1 LQRGSPSALAVGIL
15 IGNEE
20 GLTIMAQDLP
30 VAIVT
35 GAARGIGLASATEMA
50 KRGFRVALSD
60 LDSAELEDA
69 ISALAALGV
78 ATMSVPGDVS
88 DHAAVQ
94 GLAAAVIARWGRV
107 DVLVNN
113 AGVSAPKPILE
124 ISEAEWDRTMAIN
137 LKGCFNWCKAV
148 APGMV
153 ERRRGRIINISSVS
167 ATTGGAPSAVSKFAY
182 CASKAGIL
190 GLTRGLAKELAP
202 YVSVNAVCPGSIET
216 HLTRALIVAHRE
228 AIKATIPLGRVGTS
242 EECATVIAFLASDAA
257 RYIVGETLEV
267 NGGQLMR

>member
-1 LQRGSPSALAVGIL
+1 MTGGIL

-20 GLTIMAQDLP
+20 GLSIMATQDLP

-50 KRGFRVALSD
+50 KRGYRVALSD
-60 LDSAELEDA
+60 LGSAELEEA
-69 ISALAALGV
+69 TSTLAALGV

-94 GLAAAVIARWGRV
+94 GLAAAVIARWGRI

-153 ERRRGRIINISSVS
+153 ERQRGRIINISSVS

-216 HLTRALIVAHRE
+216 HLTRALIAAHRE
-228 AIKATIPLGRVGTS
+228 AITATIPLGRIGTP
-242 EECATVIAFLASDAA
+242 EDIAVVVAFLATVEPNF
-257 RYIVGETLEV
+257 ITGEV
-267 NGGQLMR
+267 VDVDGGQWIN

>member
-1 LQRGSPSALAVGIL
+1 MTGGIL

-20 GLTIMAQDLP
+20 GLSIMATQDLP

-50 KRGFRVALSD
+50 KRGYRVALSD
-60 LDSAELEDA
+60 LGSAELEEA
-69 ISALAALGV
+69 TSALAALGV
-78 ATMSVPGDVS
+78 AMSVPGDVS

-94 GLAAAVIARWGRV
+94 GLAAGVMARWGRI

-153 ERRRGRIINISSVS
+153 ERKRGRIINISSVS

-216 HLTRALIVAHRE
+216 HLTRALIAAHRE
-228 AIKATIPLGRVGTS
+228 AIKATIPLGRIGTP
-242 EECATVIAFLASDAA
+242 EDIAVVVAFLATVEPNF
-257 RYIVGETLEV
+257 ITGEV
-267 NGGQLMR
+267 VDVDGGQWIN